1 MSFVAV
7 GASLLSAVYAAP
19 VATSAAPSSTVVPFV
34 NNGFP
39 SPSAAQLL
47 AIEELAHGTLPNG
60 PPPPPGAIS
69 AEGITNLQLIN
80 FNENFEVAFF
90 ASLLNNVTT
99 NVAGFQISD
108 ATEKNFVIEVLT
120 AVLAQEELHSIN
132 AANGLKSQN
141 QQPILPCRYVFPTTN
156 FNDAIALA
164 STFTDV
170 VLGTLQD
177 VIEIFADNNDNA
189 ATRGIASVIGQ
200 EGEQN
205 GFYRILQNKG
215 LIPSSQPFLTTSTR
229 DFAFSALQG
238 FVVPGSCPNEDLIK
252 LKIFGVLTL
261 DTKVVQQQDQNLMFS
276 VDIASL
282 AKSNIVP
289 ANFNNANAAQW
300 WKGSSLDL
308 TKVDYT
314 QLSVVYINQQNTP
327 LVEPIQNPKVSGTV
341 VSFNAAF
348 PFQSKLLDGL
358 TIAAITLG
366 SGPFAN
372 AGAVANATLFGP
384 ALIEVN

>member
-1 MSFVAV
+1 M
-7 GASLLSAVYAAP
+7 
-19 VATSAAPSSTVVPFV
+19 
-34 NNGFP
+34 
-39 SPSAAQLL
+39 
-47 AIEELAHGTLPNG
+47 
-60 PPPPPGAIS
+60 
-69 AEGITNLQLIN
+69 
-80 FNENFEVAFF
+80 
-90 ASLLNNVTT
+90 
-99 NVAGFQISD
+99 
-108 ATEKNFVIEVLT
+108 
-120 AVLAQEELHSIN
+120 N

-141 QQPILPCRYVFPTTN
+141 QQPILPCKYQFPTTN